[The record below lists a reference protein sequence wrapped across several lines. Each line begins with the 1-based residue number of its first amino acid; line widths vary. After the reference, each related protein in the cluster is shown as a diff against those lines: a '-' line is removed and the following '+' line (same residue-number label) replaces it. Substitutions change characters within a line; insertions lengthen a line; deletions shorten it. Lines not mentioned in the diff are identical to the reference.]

1 MNRLMMNADERLR
14 TLLHGEPSRLLLL
27 LLDAAVALC
36 FAALMMTRTFG
47 QLAGAGLAA
56 RLVTVGMLCL
66 PLLVMLR
73 FAARCEGSLLAHAL
87 LGGVMA
93 AAMLARV
100 SFLDRVSSDY
110 ELYLS
115 GWMDQFA
122 AGSFSDAMRGN
133 VGDYNVLYQYML
145 FAITRLPVPRL
156 YAVKALSFAGD
167 AFLAGAAA
175 KLAGKDGKWNGAAL
189 CAVLL
194 LPTCVINGGMF
205 AQCDSLYAAC
215 ALWGLALALGG
226 KPMRSAAC
234 FALSLAFKL
243 QAVFLLPVVAVLW
256 CARKLRLSDALVFVG
271 TLILTALPALLF
283 GKGLAQLL
291 SIYMGQA
298 GQYTAL
304 TYNAPTLFGLM
315 NTNGIDPYAYGNFG
329 MALAL
334 GAAFALTALSMARA
348 EDMDGGDFVH
358 LALSLVL
365 VIVFLLP
372 RMHERYFFMAD
383 VLAVALACRDRRFV
397 LPAALIQ
404 AASLSGY
411 WDLGISLQTASA
423 MMLLAAALTL
433 ARGNGACA
441 KKASCV

>member
-14 TLLHGEPSRLLLL
+14 TLLQGAPSRLLLL

-36 FAALMMTRTFG
+36 FAALMMTRTLG

-175 KLAGKDGKWNGAAL
+175 KLAGREGKMSGAAL
-189 CAVLL
+189 CAAVL
-194 LPTCVINGGMF
+194 LPTPQGPEIKYRCCMG
-205 AQCDSLYAAC
+205 Y
-215 ALWGLALALGG
+215 
-226 KPMRSAAC
+226 
-234 FALSLAFKL
+234 
-243 QAVFLLPVVAVLW
+243 LP
-256 CARKLRLSDALVFVG
+256 
-271 TLILTALPALLF
+271 
-283 GKGLAQLL
+283 
-291 SIYMGQA
+291 
-298 GQYTAL
+298 
-304 TYNAPTLFGLM
+304 
-315 NTNGIDPYAYGNFG
+315 
-329 MALAL
+329 
-334 GAAFALTALSMARA
+334 
-348 EDMDGGDFVH
+348 E
-358 LALSLVL
+358 
-365 VIVFLLP
+365 
-372 RMHERYFFMAD
+372 
-383 VLAVALACRDRRFV
+383 
-397 LPAALIQ
+397 IQ
-404 AASLSGY
+404 
-411 WDLGISLQTASA
+411 
-423 MMLLAAALTL
+423 
-433 ARGNGACA
+433 
-441 KKASCV
+441 

>member
-1 MNRLMMNADERLR
+1 MNRLLTRADSGLR
-14 TLLHGEPSRLLLL
+14 NLLIHTPSRLALW
-27 LLDAAVALC
+27 LLDAAVVLA
-36 FAALMMTRTFG
+36 FAALMMTRTLG
-47 QLAGAGLAA
+47 QLAGAGIFS
-56 RLVTVGMLCL
+56 RLLTVAMLCL

-73 FAARCEGSLLAHAL
+73 FAAKCGGSLLNHAL
-87 LGGVMA
+87 LGGVCA

-100 SFLDRVSSDY
+100 SFIDRVSSDY
-110 ELYLS
+110 DLYLS
-115 GWMDQFA
+115 GWMEQFA
-122 AGSFSDAMRGN
+122 SGSFSDAMRGN

-175 KLAGKDGKWNGAAL
+175 KLAGKEEGMSGAAL

-194 LPTCVINGGMF
+194 LPTCAINGGMF

-215 ALWGLALALGG
+215 ALWGLALALGH
-226 KPMRSAAC
+226 KPAGGAAC
-234 FALSLAFKL
+234 FALALAFKL

-256 CARKLRLSDALVFVG
+256 AGRKLRLSDALIFIG
-271 TLILTALPALLF
+271 TLVLTALPALLF
-283 GKGLAQLL
+283 GKSLGQIL
-291 SIYMGQA
+291 SIYLGQA

-304 TYNAPTLFGLM
+304 TYNAPTLFGMM
-315 NTNGIDPYAYGNFG
+315 NTNGLDPYAYGNFG

-334 GAAFALTALSMARA
+334 GAALALTALCAARA
-348 EDMDGGDFVH
+348 AEMESGDYVH
-358 LALSLVL
+358 LGLCMVL

-383 VLAVALACRDRRFV
+383 VLAVTMACRDRRFV

-404 AASLSGY
+404 VASLAGY
-411 WDLGISLQTASA
+411 WDLGIPLGVSA
-423 MMLLAAALTL
+423 ALMLLAIALTL
-433 ARGNGACA
+433 AGGNWACM
-441 KKASCV
+441 KKESRV